1 MTEMSMPASAVQ
13 PIQPYQTVTMEE
25 LSLQLSSQ
33 LGATTNLTL
42 QVTRLASLVQDQ
54 QYLLTELTLATPP
67 PASPHSLPFQQPQSE
82 QLPPLPTPAVSAAP
96 QASPETGDGDAE
108 AEDAGECFDT
118 IVGQANVTICYT
130 GPGPKTLDLFL
141 DYCSLI
147 FTHVQ
152 LFAPPGKKKNDVKIL
167 LFDNHSIYV
176 GGLAENGW
184 MVILGPVVLFSTL
197 PLTLVVTVLTA
208 ALLGKLLVL
217 VLSYIPPP
225 RACGVLPRWE
235 LNDMRATISRHA
247 EDVEANAKQ
256 ADDRLTELRRTHEA
270 LQADHS
276 GFQQELATVQADLK
290 TAQGQVIKARELQTM
305 MEVYEHKQKAAQQ
318 LEELTTR
325 NLRAAQDTIAEL
337 RAKLGDLADT

>member
-1 MTEMSMPASAVQ
+1 
-13 PIQPYQTVTMEE
+13 
-25 LSLQLSSQ
+25 
-33 LGATTNLTL
+33 
-42 QVTRLASLVQDQ
+42 
-54 QYLLTELTLATPP
+54 
-67 PASPHSLPFQQPQSE
+67 
-82 QLPPLPTPAVSAAP
+82 
-96 QASPETGDGDAE
+96 
-108 AEDAGECFDT
+108 
-118 IVGQANVTICYT
+118 
-130 GPGPKTLDLFL
+130 
-141 DYCSLI
+141 
-147 FTHVQ
+147 
-152 LFAPPGKKKNDVKIL
+152 
-167 LFDNHSIYV
+167 
-176 GGLAENGW
+176 

-197 PLTLVVTVLTA
+197 PLTLVMTVLTA

-256 ADDRLTELRRTHEA
+256 ADDRLAELRRTHEA